1 MIETLG
7 WWHVQ
12 ITHNIRFIL
21 ISLVSNRDTQPNL
34 DHSRLSQVTWG
45 HFGHFVQAYIL
56 SYTQNI
62 KSTMHEESLI
72 VIKPGSQRVV
82 YDGRFVATLINDLN
96 AQTGTYDDAEKWAL
110 AGQYSTY
117 FTGTILNSKFS
128 CEI

>member
-1 MIETLG
+1 MRSPK
-7 WWHVQ
+7 V
-12 ITHNIRFIL
+12 
-21 ISLVSNRDTQPNL
+21 ISDLL
-34 DHSRLSQVTWG
+34 Y
-45 HFGHFVQAYIL
+45 FVQAYIL

-117 FTGTILNSKFS
+117 FTGTISSSKFFT
-128 CEI
+128 

>member
-1 MIETLG
+1 MRSPK
-7 WWHVQ
+7 V
-12 ITHNIRFIL
+12 
-21 ISLVSNRDTQPNL
+21 ISDLL
-34 DHSRLSQVTWG
+34 Y
-45 HFGHFVQAYIL
+45 FVQAYIL

-117 FTGTILNSKFS
+117 FTGTISNRVLLS
-128 CEI
+128 ELLL